1 MKLEQHSATL
11 SEQEINHLILNGLP
25 SNFDID
31 MYIFERSQIL
41 SLMNLGK
48 PWRGSRMKGRETE
61 VPVVP
66 MLWPHVS
73 SREETARG
81 VAARTERVVE
91 AVVAEVAP
99 SATVEAITISIIS
112 SSGLHSLPHIRI
124 ISSSGL
130 HSPPTQQQRQQL
142 QKYEKCHQ
150 KQQQQQQQQPSGQ
163 HLGGWGSSR
172 FVSVAA
178 SPDTSM
184 QSVERHLLCRST
196 RIPQRLHTLLSR
208 VF

>member
-1 MKLEQHSATL
+1 M
-11 SEQEINHLILNGLP
+11 
-25 SNFDID
+25 F
-31 MYIFERSQIL
+31 
-41 SLMNLGK
+41 
-48 PWRGSRMKGRETE
+48 
-61 VPVVP
+61 
-66 MLWPHVS
+66 WPHVS
-73 SREETARG
+73 SREEAARG
-81 VAARTERVVE
+81 VATRTEGVVE
-91 AVVAEVAP
+91 VVVAEVAP
-99 SATVEAITISIIS
+99 SATVEAIPISIIS
-112 SSGLHSLPHIRI
+112 SSGLHSLPHISI

-130 HSPPTQQQRQQL
+130 HSPPTQQQQQQQL

-150 KQQQQQQQQPSGQ
+150 KQKHSQQQQQQQPSGQ

-184 QSVERHLLCRST
+184 QSVERYLLCRST

>member
-1 MKLEQHSATL
+1 
-11 SEQEINHLILNGLP
+11 
-25 SNFDID
+25 
-31 MYIFERSQIL
+31 
-41 SLMNLGK
+41 
-48 PWRGSRMKGRETE
+48 MKGRETE

-66 MLWPHVS
+66 VLWPHVS
-73 SREETARG
+73 SRGETARG
-81 VAARTERVVE
+81 VAARTEGVVE

-112 SSGLHSLPHIRI
+112 SSGLHSLPHISI

-130 HSPPTQQQRQQL
+130 HSPPTQQQQQQL

-150 KQQQQQQQQPSGQ
+150 KQQHSQQQQQQPSGQ

-208 VF
+208 VFLLPTIL

>member
-1 MKLEQHSATL
+1 
-11 SEQEINHLILNGLP
+11 
-25 SNFDID
+25 
-31 MYIFERSQIL
+31 
-41 SLMNLGK
+41 
-48 PWRGSRMKGRETE
+48 MKGRETE

-81 VAARTERVVE
+81 VAARTEGVVE
-91 AVVAEVAP
+91 VVVAEVAP
-99 SATVEAITISIIS
+99 SATVEGITISIIS
-112 SSGLHSLPHIRI
+112 SSGLHSLPHISI

-130 HSPPTQQQRQQL
+130 HSPPTQQQQQQQL

-150 KQQQQQQQQPSGQ
+150 KQQHSQQQQQQQQPSGQ

-196 RIPQRLHTLLSR
+196 PIPQRLHTLLSR
-208 VF
+208 VS

>member
-1 MKLEQHSATL
+1 
-11 SEQEINHLILNGLP
+11 
-25 SNFDID
+25 
-31 MYIFERSQIL
+31 
-41 SLMNLGK
+41 
-48 PWRGSRMKGRETE
+48 MKGRETE

-81 VAARTERVVE
+81 VAARTKGVVE
-91 AVVAEVAP
+91 AVAAEVAP

-112 SSGLHSLPHIRI
+112 SSGLHSLPHISI

-130 HSPPTQQQRQQL
+130 HSLPTQQQQQQQL

-150 KQQQQQQQQPSGQ
+150 KQQQQQQPSGQ
-163 HLGGWGSSR
+163 YLGGWGSSR

-184 QSVERHLLCRST
+184 QSVERHLLCPST